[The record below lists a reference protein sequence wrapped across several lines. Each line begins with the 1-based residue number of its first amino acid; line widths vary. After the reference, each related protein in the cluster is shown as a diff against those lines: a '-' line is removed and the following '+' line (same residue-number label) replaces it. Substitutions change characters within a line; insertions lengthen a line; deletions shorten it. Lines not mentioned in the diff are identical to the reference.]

1 MTKGLKD
8 GEPNGRDV
16 YPDIIDHP
24 HWQSPTRTPM
34 PLYDRA
40 AQFSPFNALSGYSDM
55 IAEEQRLTDQ
65 KIELSESD
73 IETLNQKLQLLHG
86 RLRDG
91 EKPLVTVTYFVADE
105 RKDGGRYETMTG
117 ALKKIDAV
125 SGTLVLTQ
133 AEGPGRQH
141 KVINIRD
148 ILDISG

>member
-40 AQFSPFNALSGYSDM
+40 AQFSSFNALSGYSDM

-73 IETLNQKLQLLHG
+73 IDTLNQKLQLLHD

-91 EKPLVTVTYFVADE
+91 EKPLVTVTYFVPDE
-105 RKDGGRYETMTG
+105 RKDGGKYETMTG
-117 ALKKIDAV
+117 ALKKIDAA

-133 AEGPGRQH
+133 TERPGRQH